1 MRKIEI
7 RSYEEHDWIS
17 IEDIHDKARYIELKL
32 ANLEEAFVP
41 LEKAAYNEGLF
52 DYVVDVAV
60 IDDKTVGFIAYTK
73 DEIGWLYVHPEYMGN
88 GIGAK
93 LVQHVIKNNSEGSI
107 NIEVLVG
114 NEPARK
120 LYEKLGFKVVQI
132 AEGVMPGNES
142 FSVHAYC
149 MEK

>member
-7 RSYEEHDWIS
+7 CSYEEHDWIS

-73 DEIGWLYVHPEYMGN
+73 DEIGYPPTKK
-88 GIGAK
+88 GI
-93 LVQHVIKNNSEGSI
+93 I
-107 NIEVLVG
+107 
-114 NEPARK
+114 
-120 LYEKLGFKVVQI
+120 Y
-132 AEGVMPGNES
+132 
-142 FSVHAYC
+142 
-149 MEK
+149 

>member
-7 RSYEEHDWIS
+7 RSYEERDWTA
-17 IEDIHDKARYIELKL
+17 IEGIHDKSRSIELKL
-32 ANLEEAFVP
+32 ANLEEAFIP

-52 DYVVDVAV
+52 DYVVDVAI
-60 IDDKTVGFIAYTK
+60 IDDKIVVFIAYSE
-73 DEIGWLYVHPEYMGN
+73 DDIGWLYVHPEYMGN
-88 GIGAK
+88 GIGTK
-93 LVQHVIKNNSEGSI
+93 LVQHVIKNKSESSLG
-107 NIEVLVG
+107 IEVLVG

-120 LYEKLGFKVVQI
+120 LYEKLGFRVVQV